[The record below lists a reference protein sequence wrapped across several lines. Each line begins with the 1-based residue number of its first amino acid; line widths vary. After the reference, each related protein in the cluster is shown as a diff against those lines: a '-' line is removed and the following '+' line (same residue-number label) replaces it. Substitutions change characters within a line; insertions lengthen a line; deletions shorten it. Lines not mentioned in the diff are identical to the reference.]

1 MREFLV
7 DAVLLAN
14 WTLLAH
20 VALFH
25 LVTLLLVL
33 AGARRVWRNRH
44 WRGVEGHG
52 ETFASPLTP
61 AVSILVPAHDE
72 EVGILDT
79 LSAALGQRYPALEVV
94 LVDDGSTDRTFELVA
109 DRYGLREVTPQPTAD
124 LPVEGEVL
132 SVHRATT
139 GDPLTV
145 VRKAS
150 VGRRSDALNAALNHA
165 RHPLVC
171 MVDADSL
178 LETEALL
185 QVSRPFVEDPDNV
198 VATGGAIRAANGAIT
213 DRGTVVEPRLARR
226 WVVRVQVLEYLRSF
240 LLGRTGWA
248 DAHALLIISG
258 AFGLFRRDLV
268 VEVGGLD
275 ARSLAEDAELVVT
288 LQEHLRRQNRPHRIV
303 FVPEPVCWTEV
314 PETWGVLGRQRKRWA
329 HGLGQL
335 LWKHRRMIG
344 NPRYGPVGL
353 LALPFFLLF
362 ELLGPVIELVGLGAL
377 FTSFLLGLVQPAT
390 AALMLVLA
398 IALGVLLS
406 ATAIAVE
413 ELTYHRYRRGRDL
426 LALMGAAIVEHLWFR
441 WAHSWYRLRGLVSA
455 LMRETPVWTA
465 MPRVGFATEPA
476 GAVPARR
483 GLSSP
488 TAAVRHLESNTQSVR
503 AQDAAPP
510 AENRGT
516 GRAVPAGL
524 SGSVPGSGV
533 R

>member
-1 MREFLV
+1 MR
-7 DAVLLAN
+7 D
-14 WTLLAH
+14 TLLVAGWVLTAH

-44 WRGVEGHG
+44 WRGVEGHD

-72 EVGILDT
+72 EAGILDT
-79 LSAALGQRYPALEVV
+79 LSAALGQKYPALEVV
-94 LVDDGSTDRTFELVA
+94 LVDDGSTDRTFDLVA
-109 DRYGLREVTPQPTAD
+109 DRYALREVTARPTAD
-124 LPVEGEVL
+124 LPVDGEIL

-139 GDPLTV
+139 GDPLLV
-145 VRKAS
+145 IRKTS

-185 QVSRPFVEDPDNV
+185 QVSRPFVEDPDHV
-198 VATGGAIRAANGAIT
+198 VATGGVIRAANGALT
-213 DRGTVVEPRLARR
+213 DRGAMLEPRLSRR

-248 DAHALLIISG
+248 DAQALLIISG
-258 AFGLFRRDLV
+258 AFGLFRRDV
-268 VEVGGLD
+268 VLEVGGMDPL
-275 ARSLAEDAELVVT
+275 SLAEDAELVVT
-288 LQEHLRRQNRPHRIV
+288 IQEHLRRNRRPHRVV
-303 FVPEPVCWTEV
+303 FVPQTVCWTEV
-314 PETWGVLGRQRKRWA
+314 PESWQVLGRQRKRWS

-344 NPRYGPVGL
+344 NPRYGPIGL

-362 ELLGPVIELVGLGAL
+362 ELLGPVVELVGVAAVLA
-377 FTSFLLGLVQPAT
+377 SMALGLVPPAV
-390 AALMLVLA
+390 AGAVLVLA

-413 ELTYHRYRRGRDL
+413 ELTYHRYGRGRDL
-426 LALMGAAIVEHLWFR
+426 LALMGTAVVEHLWFR
-441 WAHSWYRLRGLVSA
+441 WAHSWYRLRGLVAA
-455 LMRETPVWTA
+455 LTRRTPVWTA
-465 MPRVGFATEPA
+465 MPRVGFSGDPVSAERL
-476 GAVPARR
+476 VP
-483 GLSSP
+483 
-488 TAAVRHLESNTQSVR
+488 V
-503 AQDAAPP
+503 
-510 AENRGT
+510 
-516 GRAVPAGL
+516 
-524 SGSVPGSGV
+524 GS
-533 R
+533 

>member
-7 DAVLLAN
+7 DALLVANWVLLG
-14 WTLLAH
+14 H

-33 AGARRVWRNRH
+33 AGARRVWRRRH
-44 WRGVEGHG
+44 WRGIEGHD
-52 ETFASPLTP
+52 ETFASPLTS

-72 EVGILDT
+72 EAGILDT
-79 LSAALGQRYPALEVV
+79 LAAAIGQRYPVLEVV
-94 LVDDGSTDRTFELVA
+94 LVDDGSTDRTFDLVA
-109 DRYGLREVTPQPTAD
+109 TRYGLREVTPQPTAA
-124 LPVEGEVL
+124 LPVEGTIL

-145 VRKAS
+145 IRKTS

-178 LETEALL
+178 LETDALL
-185 QVSRPFVEDPDNV
+185 KVSRPFVEDPDNV
-198 VATGGAIRAANGAIT
+198 VATGGVIRAANGART
-213 DRGTVVEPRLARR
+213 DRGTVLEPRLSRH

-248 DAHALLIISG
+248 DAQALLIISG

-288 LQEHLRRQNRPHRIV
+288 LQEHLRRQRRPHRVV

-314 PETWGVLGRQRKRWA
+314 PETWDVLGRQRRRWSQ
-329 HGLGQL
+329 GLGQL
-335 LWKHRRMIG
+335 LWKHRSMIG

-362 ELLGPVIELVGLGAL
+362 ELLGPVIELVGIAAVA
-377 FTSFLLGLVQPAT
+377 TSLVLGLVQPAT
-390 AALMLVLA
+390 AASLLVLA

-413 ELTYHRYRRGRDL
+413 EVTYHRYGRGRDL
-426 LALMGAAIVEHLWFR
+426 LSLIAAAVVEHLWFR
-441 WAHSWYRLRGLVSA
+441 WAHSWYRLQGLAAAVT
-455 LMRETPVWTA
+455 RRTPVWTA
-465 MPRVGFATEPA
+465 MPRTGFSSTEDVDRPVG
-476 GAVPARR
+476 AR
-483 GLSSP
+483 
-488 TAAVRHLESNTQSVR
+488 AAV
-503 AQDAAPP
+503 A
-510 AENRGT
+510 
-516 GRAVPAGL
+516 
-524 SGSVPGSGV
+524 
-533 R
+533 

>member
-1 MREFLV
+1 MR
-7 DAVLLAN
+7 D
-14 WTLLAH
+14 TLLVAGWVLTAH

-44 WRGVEGHG
+44 WRGVEGHD

-72 EVGILDT
+72 EAGILDT
-79 LSAALGQRYPALEVV
+79 LSAALGQKYPALEVV
-94 LVDDGSTDRTFELVA
+94 LVDDGSTDRTFDLVA
-109 DRYGLREVTPQPTAD
+109 DRYALREVTARPTAD
-124 LPVEGEVL
+124 LPVDGEIL

-139 GDPLTV
+139 GDPLLV
-145 VRKAS
+145 IRKTS

-185 QVSRPFVEDPDNV
+185 QVSRPFVEDPDHV
-198 VATGGAIRAANGAIT
+198 VATGGVIRAANGALT
-213 DRGTVVEPRLARR
+213 DRGAMLEPRLSRR

-248 DAHALLIISG
+248 DAQALLIISG
-258 AFGLFRRDLV
+258 AFGLFRRDV
-268 VEVGGLD
+268 VLEVGGMDPL
-275 ARSLAEDAELVVT
+275 SLAEDAELVVT
-288 LQEHLRRQNRPHRIV
+288 IQEHLRRNRRPHRVV
-303 FVPEPVCWTEV
+303 FVPQTVCWTEV
-314 PETWGVLGRQRKRWA
+314 PESWQVLGRQRKRWS

-344 NPRYGPVGL
+344 NPRYGPIGL

-362 ELLGPVIELVGLGAL
+362 ELLGPVVELVGVAAVLA
-377 FTSFLLGLVQPAT
+377 SMALGLVPPAV
-390 AALMLVLA
+390 AGAVLLLA

-413 ELTYHRYRRGRDL
+413 ELTYHRYGRGRDL
-426 LALMGAAIVEHLWFR
+426 LALMGTAVVEHLWFR
-441 WAHSWYRLRGLVSA
+441 WAHSWYRLRGLVAA
-455 LMRETPVWTA
+455 LTRRTPVWTA
-465 MPRVGFATEPA
+465 MPRVGFSGDPA
-476 GAVPARR
+476 HAGRLVP
-483 GLSSP
+483 
-488 TAAVRHLESNTQSVR
+488 V
-503 AQDAAPP
+503 
-510 AENRGT
+510 
-516 GRAVPAGL
+516 
-524 SGSVPGSGV
+524 GS
-533 R
+533 

>member
-1 MREFLV
+1 MRGLLTDTILV
-7 DAVLLAN
+7 ANWVLLG
-14 WTLLAH
+14 H

-33 AGARRVWRNRH
+33 SGARRVWRNRH
-44 WRGVEGHG
+44 WQGTEGHG

-72 EVGILDT
+72 EAGILDT

-94 LVDDGSTDRTFELVA
+94 MVDDGSTDRTFELVA
-109 DRYGLREVTPQPTAD
+109 ARYALTEVTPRPTAD
-124 LPVEGEVL
+124 LPVDGEVL
-132 SVHRATT
+132 SVHHATT
-139 GDPLTV
+139 GDPLIV
-145 VRKAS
+145 IRKTS
-150 VGRRSDALNAALNHA
+150 VGRRSDALNAALNLA

-198 VATGGAIRAANGAIT
+198 VAAGGVIRAANGAVT
-213 DRGTVVEPRLARR
+213 DRGTVIEPRLARR

-248 DAHALLIISG
+248 DAQALLIISG

-268 VEVGGLD
+268 IEVGGMD

-288 LQEHLRRQNRPHRIV
+288 LQEHLRRQRRPHRIV
-303 FVPEPVCWTEV
+303 FVPETVCWTEV
-314 PETWGVLGRQRKRWA
+314 PETWSVLARQRTRWS

-335 LWKHRRMIG
+335 LWKHRAMIG

-362 ELLGPVIELVGLGAL
+362 ELLGPVIELVGLASVAA
-377 FTSFLLGLVQPAT
+377 SFVLGLVHPAT
-390 AALMLVLA
+390 AGLMLALA
-398 IALGVLLS
+398 IALGLLLS

-413 ELTYHRYRRGRDL
+413 ELTYHRYGRGRDL
-426 LALMGAAIVEHLWFR
+426 LSLMGAAVVEHLWFR
-441 WAHSWYRLRGLVSA
+441 WAHSWFRLRGLLAA
-455 LMRETPVWTA
+455 LTHRNPVWTA
-465 MPRVGFATEPA
+465 MPRVGFAA
-476 GAVPARR
+476 GAPAA
-483 GLSSP
+483 GGPS
-488 TAAVRHLESNTQSVR
+488 TAPSTVRSL
-503 AQDAAPP
+503 A
-510 AENRGT
+510 
-516 GRAVPAGL
+516 
-524 SGSVPGSGV
+524 
-533 R
+533 